1 MVIAMVEIT
10 VMSCIQSIWDV
21 HVIHATCCNSAF
33 GTLSLFFF
41 FPSIPFFIIHVMNRI
56 PRLYQPWRRCFT
68 TQQQPTTQH
77 NRGKFRGF
85 MKKYGPVGAG
95 VYLALSVV
103 DLSLTMG
110 VISVTGADRVKKAE
124 DWILQHVKGM
134 VGVKHKRDPEQ
145 QVTTATHEKD
155 PSWTSLF
162 LVAYGIHKT
171 LLLPVRLS
179 LTAAITPSV
188 ARYMKHIKSKR

>member
-1 MVIAMVEIT
+1 
-10 VMSCIQSIWDV
+10 
-21 HVIHATCCNSAF
+21 
-33 GTLSLFFF
+33 
-41 FPSIPFFIIHVMNRI
+41 MNRI

-68 TQQQPTTQH
+68 TQPPQQQQSTKQ
-77 NRGKFRGF
+77 NVGKFRGF

-95 VYLALSVV
+95 VYVALSVV

-110 VISVTGADRVKKAE
+110 VITVTGADRVKKAE

-134 VGVKHKRDPEQ
+134 VGMKHERDPEQ
-145 QVTTATHEKD
+145 QVSTATHEKN

-162 LVAYGIHKT
+162 VVAYGIHKT

-188 ARYMKHIKSKR
+188 ARYLKRIKGKR

>member
-1 MVIAMVEIT
+1 
-10 VMSCIQSIWDV
+10 
-21 HVIHATCCNSAF
+21 
-33 GTLSLFFF
+33 
-41 FPSIPFFIIHVMNRI
+41 
-56 PRLYQPWRRCFT
+56 
-68 TQQQPTTQH
+68 
-77 NRGKFRGF
+77 

-95 VYLALSVV
+95 VYVALSVV

-134 VGVKHKRDPEQ
+134 VGMKHERDPE
-145 QVTTATHEKD
+145 QVTTATHEKE

-171 LLLPVRLS
+171 VLLPVRIS

-188 ARYMKHIKSKR
+188 ARYFRRIKHKK